1 MKRET
6 LVQTMQ
12 LSHHARQRAAQRNL
26 SPAELRYVI
35 RHGQRFHRAGALIFF
50 LRDRDVPEADR
61 GDDERRRL
69 VGTAVVLS
77 SDGRQVLTAWR
88 NRRNGLQRIKRKVE
102 YSLNEGELPW
112 TG

>member
-1 MKRET
+1 MNRET

-50 LRDRDVPEADR
+50 LRDRDVPQADR
-61 GDDERRRL
+61 DDDERRRL
-69 VGTAVVLS
+69 AGTAVVLS
-77 SDGRQVLTAWR
+77 PDGQQVITAWR
-88 NRRNGLQRIKRKVE
+88 NRQKGLRQIKRKGE
-102 YSLNEGELPW
+102 YRVCAEELLW
-112 TG
+112 AG